1 MSARGEAASTPAPSG
16 ALVWA
21 ALLVVYTV
29 WGSTYLAIR
38 IVVEALPPLA
48 SAGVRFLIAGTV
60 VAGVLVLRG
69 GLARLRVRPGELAAA
84 GLVGVLLLFGGNGL
98 VNMGEQS
105 VPSALAA
112 LIIASVPLWVMLM
125 RRATGQVVAP
135 ATLVGVLIGFGGVAL
150 MVVPAGL
157 DGSVDPLGLA
167 TLVLA
172 SFFWASGSFLSTRLR
187 LPRDPFA
194 LTAYEMLLGG
204 LALLAGGLALGESFD
219 PALIAAHPASV
230 CGARLP
236 RGLRLAARLHG
247 VHLAAP
253 GRPDLARCHLC
264 LREPARGRRP
274 GLAGPRRGHQPGDA
288 RRRRDHHRC
297 GGSRHPPGIRAPRGG
312 GAVYPCH
319 HGARGPPSGACAL
332 GSGMPPTSLVND
344 HHQAPSSADRGGP
357 PALSVDHLS
366 KRFGDRVAFED
377 VSFEVGHGEV
387 FGFLGP
393 NGAGKTTTVRTL
405 GTLIAPDFGL
415 GDRSPGLPL
424 TPENG
429 VEIRRRIAVMPES
442 PGLYLRLSVAREP
455 RVLRRPL
462 RGARPA
468 AVASTRALDAVN
480 LADRA
485 RDVCGTLSKGL
496 RQRVALARALLSD
509 PRGAVPR
516 RADLRPRPGR
526 RARGPRADRRP
537 PRSGASRSS

>member
-98 VNMGEQS
+98 VNVGEQS

-135 ATLVGVLIGFGGVAL
+135 ATLVGVLVGFGGVAL

-230 CGARLP
+230 WALAYLVVFGSLLAFTAYTWLLQVAPISRVATYAYVNPLVAVVLGWLVLGEVISPAMLAGGAIIIVAVALVIRQESGR
-236 RGLRLAARLHG
+236 RGA
-247 VHLAAP
+247 AAP
-253 GRPDLARCHLC
+253 STPATTALEVPRP
-264 LREPARGRRP
+264 E
-274 GLAGPRRGHQPGDA
+274 
-288 RRRRDHHRC
+288 
-297 GGSRHPPGIRAPRGG
+297 
-312 GAVYPCH
+312 
-319 HGARGPPSGACAL
+319 
-332 GSGMPPTSLVND
+332 
-344 HHQAPSSADRGGP
+344 
-357 PALSVDHLS
+357 
-366 KRFGDRVAFED
+366 
-377 VSFEVGHGEV
+377 
-387 FGFLGP
+387 
-393 NGAGKTTTVRTL
+393 
-405 GTLIAPDFGL
+405 
-415 GDRSPGLPL
+415 
-424 TPENG
+424 
-429 VEIRRRIAVMPES
+429 
-442 PGLYLRLSVAREP
+442 
-455 RVLRRPL
+455 
-462 RGARPA
+462 
-468 AVASTRALDAVN
+468 
-480 LADRA
+480 RA
-485 RDVCGTLSKGL
+485 R
-496 RQRVALARALLSD
+496 
-509 PRGAVPR
+509 
-516 RADLRPRPGR
+516 
-526 RARGPRADRRP
+526 
-537 PRSGASRSS
+537 